1 MAGRFALTSSRVSAG
16 TDMALGLVAW
26 LDGTDRAGL
35 LAHSLEY
42 E

>member
-16 TDMALGLVAW
+16 KDMALGLVAR
-26 LDGTDRAGL
+26 LDGADRAGL
-35 LAHSLEY
+35 LAHSLEC